1 MTALTV
7 FSDIAHFEV
16 SQRMAKALTSSS
28 LVPAH
33 FQGEQNLGN
42 ALIALEMAQR
52 MSMSPLAV
60 FQSLY
65 VVHGRPA
72 FSASFLIACFNAS
85 GKYSPIQYKQLG
97 EEGTPG
103 YGFRALSSIRETGEA
118 IEGPAVTMAIAKSDG
133 WTRNTKYVSM
143 PELMLRYRAATWMIR
158 QVAPEFTMGLHTV
171 EEQELIPA
179 AERNVTGVASEI
191 MAKAQG
197 QGAPSTLDSPAEYA
211 ITGVAEKPDPEPRQ
225 YTQPEELQAEAEA
238 FPAMVDGVWVDIRGY
253 RYDER
258 FHGHAAGSAAPSV
271 SPSGVFRRRRGHD
284 PEALAEY
291 ERSEQARLDSVPA
304 PVAALTETEEMQAEG
319 IEPES
324 VQSWD
329 LEPETL

>member
-1 MTALTV
+1 MTNALTV
-7 FSDIAHFEV
+7 FSDIEHFEV
-16 SQRMAKALTSSS
+16 SQRMAKALTAST

-52 MSMSPLAV
+52 MNMSPLAV

-85 GKYSPIQYKQLG
+85 GKYTPIQYQQIG

-118 IEGPAVTMAIAKSDG
+118 IEGPAVTMAIAKAEG
-133 WTRNTKYVSM
+133 WTRNAKYQTM

-158 QVAPEFTMGLHTV
+158 QVAPEMTMGLHTL

-179 AERNVTGVASEI
+179 AERNVTGAASQI
-191 MAKAQG
+191 MARARENGEVDK
-197 QGAPSTLDSPAEYA
+197 PAEY
-211 ITGVAEKPDPEPRQ
+211 IVTPTEKPEPEPRQ
-225 YTQPEELQAEAEA
+225 YTETEEAQAEKG
-238 FPAMVDGVWVDIRGY
+238 PAPSLVDGMWVDIRGY

-258 FHGHAAGSAAPSV
+258 FHGHAAGAAVPSV
-271 SPSGVFRRRRGHD
+271 SSSGVFRRRRGHD
-284 PEALAEY
+284 AGALAEY
-291 ERSEQARLDSVPA
+291 ERAEQARIDSVPA
-304 PVAALTETEEMQAEG
+304 PVATLSEVEEVQVEG
-319 IEPES
+319 IELAAIPSADE
-324 VQSWD
+324 
-329 LEPETL
+329 ETEAF